1 MGCLAVFQVAAT
13 ETKDL
18 IEELDRDRI
27 SVEDL
32 VSLPV
37 HHCYVRATVDGRREP
52 TYSLA
57 VRQPEPGDP
66 AMVERVKARAV
77 DYTTSAETL
86 ASQDAEADRLVRE
99 FRDRVKQ
106 EHEEAE
112 LGNTDQSPNH
122 QGPKQGRGPGSN
134 SGKGKNRRQ
143 RRRSQTDPDPE
154 PNPSVGEGE

>member
-1 MGCLAVFQVAAT
+1 
-13 ETKDL
+13 
-18 IEELDRDRI
+18 
-27 SVEDL
+27 
-32 VSLPV
+32 
-37 HHCYVRATVDGRREP
+37 
-52 TYSLA
+52 
-57 VRQPEPGDP
+57 
-66 AMVERVKARAV
+66 MVERVKARAV

-86 ASQDAEADRLVRE
+86 ASQDAEADRLVQE
-99 FRDRVKQ
+99 FRNRVKQ

-112 LGNTDQSPNH
+112 SGNTGQSPNH